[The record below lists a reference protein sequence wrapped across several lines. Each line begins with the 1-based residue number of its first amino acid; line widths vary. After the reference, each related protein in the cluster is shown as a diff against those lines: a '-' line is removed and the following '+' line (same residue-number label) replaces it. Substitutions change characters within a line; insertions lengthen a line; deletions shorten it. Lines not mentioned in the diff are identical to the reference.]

1 MNEYQVEQYNGYIS
15 TSYQPQFL
23 QTAISGLIGIAMLIA
38 VGAWAFSVARKAF
51 KGEEVEF
58 PL

>member
-1 MNEYQVEQYNGYIS
+1 MNEYQVEQYNGYLQ
-15 TSYQPQFL
+15 TGYQPQFL
-23 QTAISGLIGIAMLIA
+23 QTAVSGLIGFAMVIA
-38 VGAWAFSVARKAF
+38 VGAWAFSIARKAF